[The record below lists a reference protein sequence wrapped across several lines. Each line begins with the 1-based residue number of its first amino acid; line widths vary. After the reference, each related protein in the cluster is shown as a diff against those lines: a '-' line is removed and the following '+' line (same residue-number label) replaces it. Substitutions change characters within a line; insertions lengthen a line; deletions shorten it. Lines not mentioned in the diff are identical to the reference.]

1 MCISTKI
8 FVDITN
14 NKFLKNSVDSG
25 LTKEKLETM
34 KLLIAVLCFGFA
46 IHANASVSAPKV
58 KTPLGGL
65 KGYYKVSQNG
75 RKYEAYEGIPYAL
88 PPIGKLR
95 FKPPRPIPAW
105 IGELSATKFGSA
117 CIQYD
122 HKPEYSP
129 EKVVGAE
136 DCLYLNVYVPVR
148 EKEGSKLPLPVL
160 FWIHGGAFQFGSGML
175 YSAKY
180 LMDSDVI
187 LVTINYR
194 LGPMG
199 FLSTEDEVVPG
210 NMGLKDQSMALR
222 WVSQNIEWFGGD
234 PNKVT
239 LVGLSAGGASVHYH
253 YLSQMSAGLFQGG
266 ISFSGTAFDCWTQ
279 AENSKEKAKKLSAL
293 MGCPTTSSRDMIRCL
308 RHRPSRAIVQATSE
322 FMSFFYNPFSPYGPV
337 VEKFGDEAP
346 FIDRTPVEIINSG
359 DVQDIPWVTGVTSE
373 EGLYPVAEFI
383 SDDESLKQ
391 LNDNWDIL
399 GPNFL
404 DFNYTIPK
412 EKHVE
417 IARLIKEHYFG
428 TKSID
433 RQSVK
438 ELIQMAS
445 DRFFVV
451 DGEKAARMQAKVNQN
466 PVWFH
471 YFNYRG
477 EQSLSDSFSDTTVN
491 YGVSHGDDTFYVVDT
506 NWLNPT
512 TTQKDRDMQK
522 HLIDFW
528 VLFATEGIPKVG
540 NVEWLKL
547 DPSKQELHYLNIA
560 GPDKINMDSNAN
572 LGEKEF
578 WNSIDFNE
586 NVLKHTAGIN
596 KDEL

>member
-1 MCISTKI
+1 M
-8 FVDITN
+8 
-14 NKFLKNSVDSG
+14 L
-25 LTKEKLETM
+25 L
-34 KLLIAVLCFGFA
+34 KLLIAVLCFDFA
-46 IHANASVSAPKV
+46 VHTNANASAPRV

-105 IGELSATKFGSA
+105 IGELSATKFSSA

-122 HKPEYSP
+122 HIPEHPP

-148 EKEGSKLPLPVL
+148 ERKGNKLPLPVL
-160 FWIHGGAFQFGSGML
+160 FWIHGGAFQFGSGMF

-279 AENSKEKAKKLSAL
+279 AENSKEKAQKLSAL

-308 RHRPSRAIVQATSE
+308 RHRPARVMVQATSE
-322 FMSFFYNPFSPYGPV
+322 FMPFLYNPFTPYGPV
-337 VEKFGDEAP
+337 VEKFGDEAS

-433 RQSVK
+433 QQSVK
-438 ELIQMAS
+438 ELIQMTS

-477 EQSLSDSFSDTTVN
+477 EQSLSDVFSGTTVN
-491 YGVSHGDDTFYVVDT
+491 YGVSHGDDSFYVVDT
-506 NWLNPT
+506 KWLNPT
-512 TTQKDRDMQK
+512 TTQKDRNMQK

-547 DPSKQELHYLNIA
+547 DPSKQELHYLHIA

-578 WNSIDFNE
+578 WNSINFNE
-586 NVLKHTAGIN
+586 NVLNHTAGIN

>member
-122 HKPEYSP
+122 HKPEYPP

-199 FLSTEDEVVPG
+199 FLSTEDEIVPG

-308 RHRPSRAIVQATSE
+308 RHRPSRAMVQATSE

-477 EQSLSDSFSDTTVN
+477 EQSLSDSFSDTTHKYIYILHIILKLTQCKN
-491 YGVSHGDDTFYVVDT
+491 T
-506 NWLNPT
+506 NSPNFF
-512 TTQKDRDMQK
+512 R
-522 HLIDFW
+522 
-528 VLFATEGIPKVG
+528 IPKVG